1 MRSWL
6 SLLALAITVGAL
18 AYWLLL
24 HNPEGSAEGESYAVS
39 QLKPADVTRIR
50 LAGKARGEAPS
61 GEIVLEKR
69 DGLWRFTAPFAGRA
83 EAYPLERMLSIL
95 EARSSVRYAATDL
108 ARYGLD
114 APLATLTA
122 NDQTIAYGGINP
134 TTREQYVLAGNH
146 VLPVSVAYAA
156 GLPRSIDAL
165 LAKALFAPDER
176 QPVRFDLP
184 GYTVALE
191 DGTWAVAPI
200 DNEAGA
206 DERNAWVDAWKNAT
220 ALTVAKHTA
229 PFPQETVKLTLKD
242 GREITLGIAQRS
254 PDVVLVRQDDFV
266 AYHFFADAGRKLI
279 APPAP
284 AADEPA
290 KK

>member
-6 SLLALAITVGAL
+6 SLLAMAIAVGAL
-18 AYWLLL
+18 AYWLLQKTEAGT
-24 HNPEGSAEGESYAVS
+24 EGTSYAVS
-39 QLKPADVTRIR
+39 SLTPADVTRVR
-50 LAGKARGEAPS
+50 LAGKARGDAPS

-69 DGLWRFTAPFAGRA
+69 DGIWRFIAPFTGRA
-83 EAYPLERMLSIL
+83 EAAPLERMLSIL
-95 EARSSVRYAATDL
+95 EARSSARYPATDL

-122 NDQTIAYGGINP
+122 NDQTIAYGAINAS
-134 TTREQYVLAGNH
+134 TREQYVLAGPF

-156 GLPRSIDAL
+156 GLPRSLDAL

-176 QPVRFDLP
+176 QPARFDLP

-200 DNEAGA
+200 DNAAGA

-220 ALTVAKHTA
+220 ALTVERYNGPLPA
-229 PFPQETVKLTLKD
+229 ETVKVALKD

-254 PDVVLVRQDDFV
+254 PDVVLVRQDDGV

-284 AADEPA
+284 AGDEPA